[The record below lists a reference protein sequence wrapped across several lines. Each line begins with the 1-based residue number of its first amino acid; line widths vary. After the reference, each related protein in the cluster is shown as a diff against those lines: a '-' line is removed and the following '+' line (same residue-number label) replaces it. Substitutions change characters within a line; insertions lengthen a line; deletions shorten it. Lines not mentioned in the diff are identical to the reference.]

1 MTDTPATGS
10 PGTLPGA
17 GLAGRY
23 VKSDAGRAEI
33 RGRALPLSRSARNLL
48 LIIDASRSAEGWLA
62 VVQGCGPAD
71 LVALWDAGLVAP
83 TAAGAGAAP
92 GSAAS
97 ATGNA
102 PALGGVASL
111 PPGGAASPPPGR
123 QSLAQALEGKGY
135 QLLYARITAEARPR
149 LGLFKSYKLILEVE
163 RCNGPAEIRLLAQRF
178 VEQVREADGDAA
190 GLALAL
196 ALIAPE

>member
-1 MTDTPATGS
+1 MTDAPAAGG

-17 GLAGRY
+17 GLAGVY
-23 VKSDAGRAEI
+23 LKTDAGRAEI
-33 RGRALPLSRSARNLL
+33 RGRTLPLSRPARNLL
-48 LIIDASRSAEGWLA
+48 LIIDASRSGEGWLA

-71 LVALWDAGLVAP
+71 LVALWDAGLVA
-83 TAAGAGAAP
+83 AAGAGAAP
-92 GSAAS
+92 ATAAS
-97 ATGNA
+97 ATG
-102 PALGGVASL
+102 S
-111 PPGGAASPPPGR
+111 AASPPPGR